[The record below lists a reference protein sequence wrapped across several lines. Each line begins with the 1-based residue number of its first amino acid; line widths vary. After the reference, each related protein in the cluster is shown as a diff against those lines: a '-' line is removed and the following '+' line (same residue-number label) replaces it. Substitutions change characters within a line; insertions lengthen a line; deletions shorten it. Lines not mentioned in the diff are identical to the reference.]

1 MPLVFVLALLSG
13 SLAFLLALPLVA
25 QAFLLALPLVAVVF
39 LLALPLVAVVFLLA
53 LLLLA
58 RRPLSI
64 ILYGRLQSSNVHVSA
79 TGEGNAVPVP
89 RFLGAIAVD
98 VPVIGH
104 QRAR

>member
-1 MPLVFVLALLSG
+1 MPLVFVLPLLSG

-25 QAFLLALPLVAVVF
+25 VVF
-39 LLALPLVAVVFLLA
+39 VLA